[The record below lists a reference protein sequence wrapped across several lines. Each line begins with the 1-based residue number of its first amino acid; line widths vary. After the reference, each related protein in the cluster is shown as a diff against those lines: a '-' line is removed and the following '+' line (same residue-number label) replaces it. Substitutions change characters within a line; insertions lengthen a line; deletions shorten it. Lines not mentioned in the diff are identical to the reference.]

1 MPRRRRVGPGDL
13 AKFQLIEEVIPKM
26 NEIERA
32 MNLHQAVEINEPGPQ
47 DPDTVRNAEIFIDGK
62 LFLVITRF
70 R

>member
-13 AKFQLIEEVIPKM
+13 AKFQRLPEVIPRM

-32 MNLHQAVEINEPGPQ
+32 INEGSCVEINEPGPQ
-47 DPDTVRNAEIFIDGK
+47 DPDTVRNAEIFIDNRMV
-62 LFLVITRF
+62 LTITRF